1 MSQPDPTGESPV
13 TTAKPLA
20 RYGAVE
26 GARASGF
33 AIPELHHRAGHD
45 PSTRVRGGQKRPRS
59 PRETA
64 S

>member
-20 RYGAVE
+20 RYRAVE

-33 AIPELHHRAGHD
+33 AIPQLHHRAGHD
-45 PSTRVRGGQKRPRS
+45 LLRNRKQG
-59 PRETA
+59 A
-64 S
+64 